1 MAHEQKPPDARSAY
15 VRGFLLSTRRDA
27 ASFCRVASF
36 TVPYTD
42 HQIEIDPDRGLVM
55 LYLNAWN
62 RQSCGT
68 PDKTYPFDALRAD
81 KALMA
86 LLTGMLA
93 HDDAAE
99 LERLVR
105 A

>member
-1 MAHEQKPPDARSAY
+1 
-15 VRGFLLSTRRDA
+15 
-27 ASFCRVASF
+27 VASF

-42 HQIEIDPDRGLVM
+42 HQIEVDPDRRLVM

-62 RQSCGT
+62 RESCGT
-68 PDKTYPFDALRAD
+68 PDEAYPFDALRAD
-81 KALMA
+81 EGLMT

-93 HDDAAE
+93 GDDAAE